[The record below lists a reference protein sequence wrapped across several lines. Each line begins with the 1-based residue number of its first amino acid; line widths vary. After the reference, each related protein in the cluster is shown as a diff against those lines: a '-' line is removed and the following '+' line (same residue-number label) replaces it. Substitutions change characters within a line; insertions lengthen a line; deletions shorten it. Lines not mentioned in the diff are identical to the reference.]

1 MIIGFE
7 RTRYS
12 VSEDA
17 GSIQVCITVSGPP
30 GVSVPVTVTAEDGTA
45 QGTEYV
51 YMYVCIY
58 VFMYVCMYVYMC
70 ICVCVYVFTYI
81 SMYVCMC
88 ADYAHIELPPQ
99 HSEA

>member
-17 GSIQVCITVSGPP
+17 GSIQACITVSGPP

-51 YMYVCIY
+51 C
-58 VFMYVCMYVYMC
+58 MYVCMYIC
-70 ICVCVYVFTYI
+70 IYVC
-81 SMYVCMC
+81 MYVCMYTC
-88 ADYAHIELPPQ
+88 VFVYVCMN
-99 HSEA
+99 

>member
-17 GSIQVCITVSGPP
+17 GSIQACITVSGPP
-30 GVSVPVTVTAEDGTA
+30 GVSVRVTVTAEDGTA

-58 VFMYVCMYVYMC
+58 VFMYVCMYVC
-70 ICVCVYVFTYI
+70 IHVYL
-81 SMYVCMC
+81 CMC
-88 ADYAHIELPPQ
+88 V
-99 HSEA
+99 

>member
-58 VFMYVCMYVYMC
+58 VFMYVCMYVC
-70 ICVCVYVFTYI
+70 IHVYLCMCVCVYVY
-81 SMYVCMC
+81 MHVCMC
-88 ADYAHIELPPQ
+88 AEYAHIELPLQ